1 MRVVL
6 RFIVLMGLSGGVV
19 NASSVE
25 LIPLVE
31 AGRTAL
37 SSSLVLP
44 EIKARCAVALE
55 VPEALDFLPDS
66 VSTIAMISE
75 ATKTLDLDQ
84 EAVTKLQMGFVQ
96 PILWQS
102 KLRLAVWG
110 ADATADSNQISL
122 FKCFKLKTRRVL

>member
-6 RFIVLMGLSGGVV
+6 RFIVLMGLSGGAV

-25 LIPLVE
+25 LISLVE

-37 SSSLVLP
+37 SDSLVLA
-44 EIKARCAVALE
+44 EIKARYAVALE
-55 VPEALDFLPDS
+55 APEALDFMPDS
-66 VSTIAMISE
+66 VSTITMSSV
-75 ATKTLDLDQ
+75 ATDTLDLDQ
-84 EAVTKLQMGFVQ
+84 EAATRLQMGFVQ

-102 KLRLAVWG
+102 KLRLAVLD
-110 ADATADSNQISL
+110 ADATAESNRISL